1 MIIERTEH
9 PSWLSNAYL
18 VADAPGGHGVL
29 IDGNGVAEP
38 LLGTVDRDGITVTHV
53 LLTHEDHDHVV
64 DAEAFRERF
73 GAPILASAASAQALG
88 GIVDETLADGDT
100 VRSGSLEIQA
110 LATPGH
116 CLGHL
121 AFLVGGTDCFTA
133 DCLFRGT
140 IGGTRGR
147 GEIFSLHRASIMERL
162 LGLPAETR
170 IHPGHAAPSTVGV
183 EWESN
188 PFVRAWRG
196 LDPVG
201 AEPCRVSGEEATL
214 LLWGP
219 DYDGTHK
226 AWVRF
231 PDGQEAIVGGSR
243 VERL

>member
-9 PSWLSNAYL
+9 PGWLSNAYL
-18 VADAPGGHGVL
+18 VADGPGGHGVL
-29 IDGNGVAEP
+29 IDGQGVAEP
-38 LLGTVDRDGITVTHV
+38 LLDRIDRDRITITHV

-64 DAEAFRERF
+64 DAERHRKRF
-73 GAPILASAASAQALG
+73 GTPIVASAVSAEALG
-88 GIVDETLADGDT
+88 GLVDETIADGDA
-100 VRSGSLEIQA
+100 VRSGGLEVRAI
-110 LATPGH
+110 ATPGH

-121 AFLVGGTDCFTA
+121 AFLVDGTECFTA

-140 IGGTRGR
+140 VGGTRGR
-147 GEIFSLHRASIMERL
+147 GEIFALHKASIMERL
-162 LGLPAETR
+162 MGLPAETR
-170 IHPGHAAPSTVGV
+170 VHPGHSAPSTVGV

-196 LDPVG
+196 LDPVH
-201 AEPCRVSGEEATL
+201 EESCRVSGEEATL
-214 LLWGP
+214 VLWGP

-231 PDGQEAIVGGSR
+231 PDGQEAIVGCSR